1 MARTRRRQAQVPAR
15 RLILDSGAVIA
26 WSRGDVRARALLT
39 RALELALDVRI
50 PIAVLAETLR
60 GGPNDAPVH
69 RVRNSVDVFPTE
81 EPTAR
86 LAGALLGRTGG
97 TNTVD
102 ALVAAEAVIV
112 AADVLTSDADDLR
125 SLLADHPNVT
135 VVAL

>member
-1 MARTRRRQAQVPAR
+1 MARTRRRQAQAPAQ

-26 WSRGDVRARALLT
+26 WSRGDEHARALPT

-60 GGPNDAPVH
+60 GGPRDAPIH
-69 RVRNSVDVFPTE
+69 RVRNAVDVFPTE

-86 LAGALLGRTGG
+86 LAGALLGLTGG

-102 ALVAAEAVIV
+102 ALVAAEAVTA

-125 SLLADHPNVT
+125 TLLADHPRVT
-135 VVAL
+135 VIPL